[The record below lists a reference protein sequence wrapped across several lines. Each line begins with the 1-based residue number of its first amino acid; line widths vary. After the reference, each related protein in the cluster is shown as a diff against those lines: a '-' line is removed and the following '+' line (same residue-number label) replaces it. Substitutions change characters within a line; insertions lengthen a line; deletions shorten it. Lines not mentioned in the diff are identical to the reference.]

1 MTGVA
6 WTAGVKWSVQLVV
19 WISTLVVIRLLSP
32 SDYGTMGM
40 AGLFVGLIQMVS
52 EFGVGTAVV
61 TLHRLKADHLA
72 QLNGLALLFGIGG
85 CFVVAAAALPLGW
98 FFATPALPA
107 VIATLGTGFIISAFG
122 VVPSALLTRDMKFR
136 RVALFGGAQAL
147 VAAIATLALAALG
160 FAYWSLVFGNLL
172 GAGLF
177 SALVMRARPVGFSR
191 PRRSSLGDALNLSTN
206 VIVGRVSWYIYSN
219 ADFLTIGRVLGQAA
233 LGVYSVGWTL
243 ATMAVDKITA
253 TLGQVTPSIFSA
265 AQDDHA
271 ALRRYLC
278 RITEA
283 LAVVTFPICVG
294 LALVATPAAEVLLG
308 PKWHSVATP
317 LRILAIF
324 GTLRS
329 ITSFLTQILNV
340 VGDSFFPMV
349 LGVISA
355 VLFPAAFYVGSRWG
369 IEGVAYTWLVLYPL
383 VCVPLYWRVML
394 RIRLTMREY
403 MTALWPALSASGAM
417 TIVVLGVEA
426 LVPPSAAPIWQLA
439 IPVLSGAG
447 VYVAVIF
454 GLHRARLQSFRAVAT
469 GSFDKELDEDVPA
482 VSPAVV

>member
-1 MTGVA
+1 MGARAFAPRSWRRRTGATRERGQRRPQGVPRTVTDAWPERLSGRRTGQPGIAERRSVALARAERKPRRGRNIAVSRKSVSRMPGPGSSRVRHLRPYRRCLPRAGRHGGKYAREGMDVRGQRGRAHGGGGGAPRHRCAARGAECARATLAELAGGEALHEGRLSARAVHGRCRGEHLVVGVLARLPPAGVAIRRREDMEALVLVESSLKGMSAPVLPSTDPVLPGAPEPRPPRELDRSLVTGVA

-32 SDYGTMGM
+32 IDYGTMGM
-40 AGLFVGLIQMVS
+40 AGLFLGLIQMVS

-177 SALVMRARPVGFSR
+177 LALVMRARPVGFSR

-219 ADFLTIGRVLGQAA
+219 ADRSEERRVG
-233 LGVYSVGWTL
+233 
-243 ATMAVDKITA
+243 K
-253 TLGQVTPSIFSA
+253 
-265 AQDDHA
+265 
-271 ALRRYLC
+271 
-278 RITEA
+278 E
-283 LAVVTFPICVG
+283 
-294 LALVATPAAEVLLG
+294 
-308 PKWHSVATP
+308 
-317 LRILAIF
+317 
-324 GTLRS
+324 
-329 ITSFLTQILNV
+329 
-340 VGDSFFPMV
+340 
-349 LGVISA
+349 
-355 VLFPAAFYVGSRWG
+355 SR
-369 IEGVAYTWLVLYPL
+369 T
-383 VCVPLYWRVML
+383 R
-394 RIRLTMREY
+394 
-403 MTALWPALSASGAM
+403 
-417 TIVVLGVEA
+417 
-426 LVPPSAAPIWQLA
+426 
-439 IPVLSGAG
+439 
-447 VYVAVIF
+447 
-454 GLHRARLQSFRAVAT
+454 
-469 GSFDKELDEDVPA
+469 
-482 VSPAVV
+482 